1 MAAKNLALR
10 AVLRAL
16 EYSWR
21 YLVKG
26 LRGRTVLKQWAN
38 RYHNRSREL
47 ELEAIKRFRG
57 RTPLLSPQCR
67 VVREYYGGET
77 LLCVDFAACPQD
89 LNKNEKEWLELVQLL
104 AVSCHELGL
113 ANSMVLKR
121 GLWIVGWMS
130 LEQIA

>member
-1 MAAKNLALR
+1 MESKNSPLI
-10 AVLRAL
+10 AVFGLL
-16 EYSWR
+16 KYTWR

-26 LRGRTVLKQWAN
+26 LRGKTVLNQLSHRA
-38 RYHNRSREL
+38 HNRSREL
-47 ELEAIKRFRG
+47 EIEAIKRFRA

-67 VVREYYGGET
+67 VVRELNGGEI
-77 LLCVDFAACPQD
+77 LLALDFAACPQD
-89 LNKNEKEWLELVQLL
+89 LNKNEKELFELALLL

-121 GLWIVGWMS
+121 GQWIVGWMS

>member
-1 MAAKNLALR
+1 MTATNIALR

-16 EYSWR
+16 EYTWR
-21 YLVKG
+21 CLVKG
-26 LRGRTVLKQWAN
+26 LRGRTVHNQWAH

-47 ELEAIKRFRG
+47 EIEAIKRFRALA
-57 RTPLLSPQCR
+57 PLLSPQCR
-67 VVREYYGGET
+67 VVRELNGGEIF
-77 LLCVDFAACPQD
+77 LALDFAACPQD
-89 LNKNEKEWLELVQLL
+89 LNKNEKELFELALLL

-121 GLWIVGWMS
+121 GQWIVGWMS